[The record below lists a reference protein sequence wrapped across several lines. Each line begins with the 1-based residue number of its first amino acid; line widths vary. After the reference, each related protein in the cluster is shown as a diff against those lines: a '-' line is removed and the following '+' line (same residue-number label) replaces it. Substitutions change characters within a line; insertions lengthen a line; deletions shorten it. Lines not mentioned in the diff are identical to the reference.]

1 MSPDAEALKRIV
13 FSRVSM
19 KSFQTKA
26 IPEEVLKAILSVTQ
40 VGAVI
45 GMRYRFTGVVDV

>member
-1 MSPDAEALKRIV
+1 
-13 FSRVSM
+13 M